1 MPFEEH
7 ASVARITWGSYFAIG
22 RSITTPP
29 VDPVSD
35 TFDNVSEVTSGEP
48 PDEQVDDV
56 EVSHWG
62 SPNRTKEYKA
72 GMIDGGEVTI
82 TVNFNPEEIESHR
95 RLVMLKKSAQVRNM
109 RFVSTDGMETLDFPG
124 YVKGLKR
131 NMGGPGDPLT
141 ADVTIKVAGSVVSDR
156 ETT

>member
-1 MPFEEH
+1 MPFTEH
-7 ASVARITWGSYFAIG
+7 PSVAKIAWGSYFAIG
-22 RSITTPP
+22 QSNSVPP
-29 VDPVSD
+29 AAASGD

-62 SPNRTKEYKA
+62 SPDRTKEYKA
-72 GMIDGGEVTI
+72 GMIDGGEVTLD
-82 TVNFNPEEIESHR
+82 VNFNPEEIENHR
-95 RLVMLKKSAQVRNM
+95 RLVQLKKSGQVRNM
-109 RFVSTDGMETLDFPG
+109 RFVSTDGMETIDFPG
-124 YVKGLKR
+124 YIKGLKR

-141 ADVTIKVAGSVVSDR
+141 ASVTIKVAGSVVSDR